1 MDCCL
6 CRCICDNL
14 ILFSYRPLSSFEM
27 LNLSENRCKY
37 SDFSACPQIF
47 YRALSCKKAAFKAA
61 FFAER
66 QGFFVRFAT
75 KALRDNEP
83 EGSHSAFHTII
94 GCKLLTYSLLSA
106 ERQGFEPWV
115 PVRVQRF
122 SRPSRSTAPASF
134 HWCVGAVCKCK
145 GTTFSG

>member
-61 FFAER
+61 FFCGKTGIR
-66 QGFFVRFAT
+66 TLGTR
-75 KALRDNEP
+75 
-83 EGSHSAFHTII
+83 
-94 GCKLLTYSLLSA
+94 
-106 ERQGFEPWV
+106 
-115 PVRVQRF
+115 
-122 SRPSRSTAPASF
+122 
-134 HWCVGAVCKCK
+134 K
-145 GTTFSG
+145 GTTVFETVPIDRSGIFPLVCWCGLQVQRYNLFGIVCKYFGQFFGSCCVTALYFQSDEVTEKAVCRHRERF